1 MAVPRK
7 IVNLR
12 MLKVSFFLNTHKVK
26 IPVKKTMVCNLNF
39 LSYILYVYT
48 YVYECVSGHVC
59 VHEKDTICI

>member
-48 YVYECVSGHVC
+48 HVYECVWSC
-59 VHEKDTICI
+59 LCT